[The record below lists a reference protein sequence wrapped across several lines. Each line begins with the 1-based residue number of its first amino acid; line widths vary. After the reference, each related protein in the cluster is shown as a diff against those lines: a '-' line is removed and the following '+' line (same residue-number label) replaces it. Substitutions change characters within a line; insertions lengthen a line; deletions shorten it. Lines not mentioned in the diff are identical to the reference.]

1 MRLKPRPVPAAL
13 LGVLLAALLAAGLA
27 AGLALR
33 PAPRLVGAE
42 VGFAW
47 PEFRATRTIGDRER
61 LRALDRAVA
70 AATRIPGPLP
80 AHFPYWRLR
89 LDFSDGRRVDLL
101 ASRRLAVYLPAAES
115 YLAGEGLQD
124 VLAAETGALAATF
137 FGEPL
142 PWSEVDRLWPRDT
155 KVAVRDL
162 ETGARFEVDRYGG
175 YNHADAQPAT
185 PRDTRALKAV
195 FGGGWS
201 WRRRAAV
208 VEVAGRRVAA
218 SMNGMPHGSGTLPD
232 NDFPGHFCIHFAG
245 SITHGSRRPD
255 LAHRMMILK
264 AAGRLADALDA
275 APPEE
280 VAAMALTAVFQ
291 KDTAALRYA
300 VDGLAEP
307 PAAALLA
314 DLLDRVDYVEIH
326 DARPAAPDEVEVR
339 VTVYARPDLERG
351 IARTLRLGLSRSG
364 PAAAWKVRF
373 NDLGELLAPPPA
385 SPGGGPD
392 APAGPAAFA
401 RPVAGC

>member
-13 LGVLLAALLAAGLA
+13 LGVFLAALLAAGLA

-33 PAPRLVGAE
+33 PAPRLVAAE

-47 PEFRATRTIGDRER
+47 PEFRAVRAIGDRER

-70 AATRIPGPLP
+70 RAARIPGPLP

-89 LDFSDGRRVDLL
+89 LDYSDGRRVDLL

-115 YLAGEGLQD
+115 YLAGEGLQE

-142 PWSEVDRLWPRDT
+142 PWPEVDRLWPWDT
-155 KVAVRDL
+155 KVVVRDL
-162 ETGARFEVDRYGG
+162 ETGTRFEVDRYGG
-175 YNHADAQPAT
+175 YRHADAQPAT
-185 PRDTRALKAV
+185 PRDSRALKAV
-195 FGGGWS
+195 FGGAWS

-232 NDFPGHFCIHFAG
+232 NDFPGHFCIHFTG

-300 VDGLAEP
+300 VDDLANP
-307 PAAALLA
+307 RAAALLA
-314 DLLDRVDYVEIH
+314 ELLDKVDYLEIH

-339 VTVYARPDLERG
+339 VTVYARPDPDRG
-351 IARTLRLGLSRSG
+351 IGRTLRLGISRPG
-364 PAAAWKVRF
+364 RAAGWKVRF
-373 NDLGELLAPPPA
+373 DDLRELLAPP
-385 SPGGGPD
+385 GGPAE
-392 APAGPAAFA
+392 APDGAPAAFA
-401 RPVAGC
+401 RPVLGC